1 MSRKIHVV
9 GERFTGFARENPEV
23 ITLPELER
31 MLNEGGLPSDVTL
44 VIGQGVQDER
54 LQRVRE
60 RVGSLE
66 PAMRV
71 TLELDPR
78 ASQRADPRLAH
89 KAHGHNIMISTPEQ
103 VVEGELYTASLLLD
117 DGCAEMSD
125 HVTGQHLQGMV
136 LIEAARQMLLAVTER
151 YFLQDRDNRSH
162 YFVLNQL
169 DTSFH
174 AFGFPLGVEIQHQIL
189 SRQEGKRGSLS
200 FETKTRLLQG
210 GELLTEVRMR
220 FSVYD
225 AAFLSTREAA
235 KAREAIERHGPP
247 LRKAS

>member
-1 MSRKIHVV
+1 MSQKIHVV

-31 MLNEGGLPSDVTL
+31 MLHEGELPSNVML
-44 VIGQGVQDER
+44 VVGQGIQGER
-54 LQRVRE
+54 LQRLRE
-60 RVGSLE
+60 RIERLDPRMS
-66 PAMRV
+66 V

-78 ASQRADPRLAH
+78 TLRRSDSRLTH
-89 KAHGHNIMISTPEQ
+89 KAQGHNIMIATPEQ
-103 VVEGELYTASLLLD
+103 MVEGELYASSLLLD
-117 DGCAEMSD
+117 DGCAELSD

-151 YFLQDRDNRSH
+151 YFLQERGNRSH

-169 DTSFH
+169 DTTFH
-174 AFGFPLGVEIQHQIL
+174 AFGFPLGVEIQHQL
-189 SRQEGKRGSLS
+189 LNRKEGNRGSLS
-200 FETKTRLLQG
+200 FETETRFLQG
-210 GELLTEVRMR
+210 GELLLEVRSR

-235 KAREAIERHGPP
+235 KAREAIERLNPP
-247 LRKAS
+247 LRKAI